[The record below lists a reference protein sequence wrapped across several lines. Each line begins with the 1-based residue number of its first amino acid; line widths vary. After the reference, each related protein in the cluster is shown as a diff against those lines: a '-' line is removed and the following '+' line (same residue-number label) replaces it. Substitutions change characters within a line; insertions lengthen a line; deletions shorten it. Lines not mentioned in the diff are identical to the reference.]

1 MDDFQKESL
10 RRMKVSFAWF
20 LGGVLAVFIGQAD
33 YPTVKHLAFII
44 ALVCLGGFSYS
55 GFNPS
60 YLVKLMRRAWGF
72 GKKE

>member
-44 ALVCLGGFSYS
+44 ALVCLGGF
-55 GFNPS
+55 
-60 YLVKLMRRAWGF
+60 LF
-72 GKKE
+72 GI